1 MLPHPIE
8 ASPKAAAVWQWY
20 NYTEALAAGQGKTL
34 LRINIDETSVC
45 LHPGCG
51 RGAVFA
57 SRKWLRSG
65 GGQHVPKW
73 KQRRYM
79 SHVAVMCDRAEAQA
93 ALPQFVIG
101 NRSTLQ
107 LRHIAALR
115 RSRPMNV
122 RLIRRSSAWN
132 TAKLTAYLMRQ
143 ISDALA
149 GSGVLSCDVQVVVL
163 LDAARIHFAPEVLR
177 ACKAVHFWLIVVPA
191 RMTFLLQPL
200 DTHVFA
206 VYKARLQRAYQSA
219 RSRSH
224 AANGDLC
231 IEEFLQ
237 CIDHAIRSVLE
248 ERSWASAFDSD
259 GFGEHQRMLG
269 CRVRA
274 ALQLSVCPAIPST
287 RPSDDQLRQC
297 FPRRARPNFAL
308 LWALFEEPST
318 PAPLPPLVHRS
329 GDDGL
334 VPIHGAAPARA
345 LATRSRRRLEVADHA
360 VLRLGPGLDG
370 APPLLR
376 RYRRPLDLD

>member
-1 MLPHPIE
+1 M

-20 NYTEALAAGQGKTL
+20 NYTDALAAARGKTL

-45 LHPGCG
+45 LHPGGG

-57 SRKWLRSG
+57 SRKWLRNG

-79 SHVAVMCDRAEAQA
+79 SHVAVMCDRIEVQT

-107 LRHIAALR
+107 LRHFVALR

-122 RLIRRSSAWN
+122 RLIRRSTAWN
-132 TAKLTAYLMRQ
+132 TARLTACLIHQ
-143 ISDALA
+143 IADALA

-219 RSRSH
+219 RTRSH
-224 AANGDLC
+224 STSGDLS
-231 IEEFLQ
+231 IDEFLQ
-237 CIDHAIRSVLE
+237 CIDHAIRSALE

-259 GFGEHQRMLG
+259 GFGDHQRMLG
-269 CRVRA
+269 CRVRR
-274 ALQLSVCPAIPST
+274 ALQLDVCPVIPSS
-287 RPSDDQLRQC
+287 RPSDDQLRHC
-297 FPRRARPNFAL
+297 FPRRARPSFAS

-334 VPIHGAAPARA
+334 VPIHGAAPAGA
-345 LATRSRRRLEVADHA
+345 LATRSRRRLETADHA
-360 VLRLGPGLDG
+360 VLRFSPGSAG
-370 APPLLR
+370 VPPLLR
-376 RYRRPLDLD
+376 RYRRPPDLD